1 MTLSR
6 YFARLYLWMLRIL
19 VPLTLI
25 GMLAAPI
32 VLEPPEDMAAAA
44 CAAIPDATVLPIGGG
59 DRQYTFLRLQ
69 SPLLVVVERKTNGAI
84 IVEETL
90 AGMWLWLF
98 GLVLLAVVTGWAWRP
113 RPIVTRP

>member
-6 YFARLYLWMLRIL
+6 YVARLYRWMLRIL

-32 VLEPPEDMAAAA
+32 VLEPPQDMSAAA
-44 CAAIPDATVLPIGGG
+44 CAAIPDATVLPIVGG

-69 SPLLVVVERKTNGAI
+69 SPLLVVVEREKNGAI
-84 IVEETL
+84 IVEETV
-90 AGMWLWLF
+90 AGMWLLLV
-98 GLVLLAVVTGWAWRP
+98 GLVLLVAATWLIWRP
-113 RPIVTRP
+113 RRIKLRE